1 MSYTQVCVTTNTESV
16 MLRQWTSN
24 QTNRYTSLPTFLRLV
39 GALRENW
46 GQFCLLKTLVVKC
59 LYTLKE
65 GVTKI

>member
-1 MSYTQVCVTTNTESV
+1 
-16 MLRQWTSN
+16 MLRQGTSN

-46 GQFCLLKTLVVKC
+46 GQFRLLKTLVVKC

>member
-1 MSYTQVCVTTNTESV
+1 

-24 QTNRYTSLPTFLRLV
+24 QTNRYTSLPTFLRLE

>member
-1 MSYTQVCVTTNTESV
+1 MKATQVCVTTNTETV
-16 MLRQWTSN
+16 MLRQGTSN

>member
-1 MSYTQVCVTTNTESV
+1 
-16 MLRQWTSN
+16 MLRQGTSN